1 MESKMGMDRN
11 TIIGF
16 VLLGVLLFTYLFTAT
31 KNNQQLE
38 KQRIYQADS
47 LAAVKKLQEALHV
60 TQDSVKIK
68 VASGDSLTGFNKAIG
83 GIEKLFTV
91 ENDLLK
97 IVFSNKGGQPKEVVL
112 KHFKLYD
119 SSLVKLLDSGLAN
132 RLNYDIN
139 TGTGQVS
146 HISDLYFDEPRV
158 EKATDGTQTIS
169 YILPAPSGLSIQH
182 QYVIRPDNY
191 LVDWNLTT
199 TGAGQLFSQNNLN
212 INWHSEMEKTQTYV
226 YYEKRLTN
234 VCFATDNTFDYIS
247 SKTEKTFEKPVQWVS
262 VVQQFFNRT
271 LIAKNNFDGGDI
283 QWHREISDTSNMLGT
298 ADVHLQAKLPGAAAT
313 LNFQWYYGPNDY
325 HILKKAGPNM
335 DRIVDLGR
343 DMYAFVRPINTY
355 IIMPVF
361 NFFHGFVSSYGIVIL
376 LLTLFIRLLTS
387 PLVYSSYLSGAK
399 MKALRPEIDILKKKT
414 NGDQQ
419 QMGVEQMKLFREAGV
434 NPLGGCIPALLQIP
448 IFFALFSFF
457 NSNVALRG
465 QPFLWAHDLS
475 IYDVVI
481 KLGFTIPAYGDHI
494 SLFATLAVITSFL
507 ISLYG
512 MSMTPDNSNPAMKY
526 MPYIMPVMLL
536 LFFNRLPAALTWYY
550 TVSNL
555 ITLVLQFVIQN
566 YIIDHDKI
574 LTKLQANRTKPKTKP
589 KWQERFEQM
598 QEAQKKIQQSK
609 GKK

>member
-1 MESKMGMDRN
+1 MGMDRN
-11 TIIGF
+11 TVIGF
-16 VLLGVLLFTYLFTAT
+16 VLLGLLLFTYLFTAT
-31 KNNQQLE
+31 KSNQQLE
-38 KQRIYQADS
+38 RQRQHQADS
-47 LAAVKKLQEALHV
+47 LAVVKKLQEV
-60 TQDSVKIK
+60 QQIKQDSVKVK

-83 GIEKLFTV
+83 GTEKLLTV
-91 ENDLLK
+91 ENDLIR
-97 IVFSNKGGQPKEVVL
+97 IVFSNKGGQPREVIL

-119 SSLVKLLDSGLAN
+119 SSLVKLVDSSLAN
-132 RLNYDIN
+132 RLNYPIN
-139 TGTGQVS
+139 TGNNQRQD
-146 HISDLYFDEPRV
+146 ISDLYFDEAGVVKSP
-158 EKATDGTQTIS
+158 DGTQTIT
-169 YILPAPSGLSIQH
+169 YKLPAPSGQSLEH
-182 QYVIRPDNY
+182 QYVLHPDSY

-199 TGAGQLFSQNNLN
+199 TNASQLFSQNNLN
-212 INWHSEMEKTQTYV
+212 IDWHSEMKKTQTYV

-234 VCFATDNTFDYIS
+234 VCFSTDNEFDYIS
-247 SKTEKTFEKPVQWVS
+247 SKTEKTFEKPVQWVG

-271 LIAKNNFDGGDI
+271 LIAKNNNFEGGDI
-283 QWHREISDTSNMLGT
+283 HWTREASDTSNMLGT
-298 ADVHLQAKLPGAAAT
+298 ADVKLQAKLPGNAAT

-325 HILKKAGPNM
+325 YILKKTGPHM

-361 NFFHGFVSSYGIVIL
+361 SFFKNFVSSYGIAIL

-399 MKALRPEIDILKKKT
+399 MKALRPEIEIIKKRV
-414 NGDQQ
+414 NNDQQ
-419 QMGVEQMKLFREAGV
+419 QVGVEQMKLFREAGV

-475 IYDVVI
+475 IYDVVV
-481 KLGFTIPAYGDHI
+481 KLGFNIPAYGDHI

-512 MSMTPDNSNPAMKY
+512 MSMTPDQSNPAMKY

-555 ITLVLQFVIQN
+555 ITLILQFVIQN

-574 LTKLQANRTKPKTKP
+574 LAKLQANRNKPKTKP
-589 KWQERFEQM
+589 KWQARFEEM
-598 QEAQKKIQQSK
+598 QEAQKKIQNAK

>member
-1 MESKMGMDRN
+1 MERKMGMDRN

-38 KQRIYQADS
+38 RQRLREADS
-47 LAAVKKLQEALHV
+47 VAAIKKQQEALHV
-60 TQDSVKIK
+60 TQDSVKVK

-83 GIEKLFTV
+83 GTEKLLTV
-91 ENDLLK
+91 ENNLLK
-97 IVFSNKGGQPKEVVL
+97 IVFSNKGGQPREVIL

-119 SSLVKLLDSGLAN
+119 SSLVRIVDSNLSN
-132 RLNYDIN
+132 KLNYDIN

-146 HISDLYFDEPRV
+146 HIADLYFDVAKV
-158 EKATDGTQTIS
+158 EKSADGTQTIT
-169 YILPAPSGLSIQH
+169 YELPAPSGVSILH
-182 QYVIRPDNY
+182 QYIIHPDSY
-191 LVDWNLTT
+191 LLDWNLTT
-199 TGAGQLFSQNNLN
+199 TGASQLFSQNNLN
-212 INWHSEMEKTQTYV
+212 ISWHSEMEKTQTYV

-234 VCFATDNTFDYIS
+234 VCFSTDNTFDYIS
-247 SKTEKTFEKPVQWVS
+247 SKSEKTFEKPVQWVS

-283 QWHREISDTSNMLGT
+283 QWHREVSDTSNMLGT

-325 HILKKAGPNM
+325 HILKAAGPNM

-361 NFFHGFVSSYGIVIL
+361 NFFHSLVSSYGIVIL

-414 NGDQQ
+414 GGDQQ

-465 QPFLWAHDLS
+465 QSFLWAHDLS
-475 IYDVVI
+475 IYDVVV

-555 ITLVLQFVIQN
+555 ITLILQFVIQN

-574 LTKLQANRTKPKTKP
+574 LAKLQANRTKPKTKP

-598 QEAQKKIQQSK
+598 QEAQKKIQQT
-609 GKK
+609 KKK